1 MHIYQNLHL
10 LSTLKNAFD
19 PSLGLNDF
27 FPSGDVVLEKN
38 VSGSFKP
45 AVIEIKY
52 LNQ

>member
-19 PSLGLNDF
+19 ALLVLNDF

>member
-19 PSLGLNDF
+19 ALLVLNDF
-27 FPSGDVVLEKN
+27 FPSGDVDLENN

-45 AVIEIKY
+45 AVIAIKDF
-52 LNQ
+52 

>member
-1 MHIYQNLHL
+1 
-10 LSTLKNAFD
+10 
-19 PSLGLNDF
+19 LNDF